1 MDYNEALK
9 IVQAGKV
16 GEVKDLTELR
26 SGISALYLYF
36 SNYHYPSIK
45 AAIESFENEISRR
58 IQHDKSKTL
67 HDLEMTQGQNL
78 HGETKAELKKL
89 KGAVDRLASARC
101 VDKWILVAGWIAAIG
116 AAIAAWIALFP
127 KH

>member
-1 MDYNEALK
+1 
-9 IVQAGKV
+9 
-16 GEVKDLTELR
+16 LR

-36 SNYHYPSIK
+36 SNYHDPSIK